1 MNDLFTEAV
10 LIYKRSIKDLK
21 FKHLIYSMQTELKQI
36 ETSLKVKVYVYLNI
50 SGKKRG
56 KKSLEKHIFHVF
68 SNTKLHFCYIE

>member
-36 ETSLKVKVYVYLNI
+36 EGQSICIFKYLREK
-50 SGKKRG
+50 KKR
-56 KKSLEKHIFHVF
+56 KSLEKHIF
-68 SNTKLHFCYIE
+68 SNTKLHFCYT

>member
-36 ETSLKVKVYVYLNI
+36 ETSLKVKVYVY
-50 SGKKRG
+50 K
-56 KKSLEKHIFHVF
+56 
-68 SNTKLHFCYIE
+68 

>member
-36 ETSLKVKVYVYLNI
+36 ETSLKVKVNV
-50 SGKKRG
+50 
-56 KKSLEKHIFHVF
+56 
-68 SNTKLHFCYIE
+68 